1 MPKILF
7 ARHTRPALHQDVYS
21 ALKEAILRGHLQPG
35 ARLHEADIAAQ
46 MGISRAPIREA
57 FRQLEREGLAVNSPY
72 KGTFVATFTPN
83 DIRELCA
90 VRSLLEGYAAAQA
103 VQRITPD
110 DVERLTTIMDEM
122 LSVARRDVELWVFVE
137 KDLAFHKEICR
148 LSENRRLFTIW
159 STLASQ
165 TRLYLMMVNQAYLDR
180 EAVARLH
187 IPALEAIRARDVERA
202 KWALQEAIESAGE
215 EMARRLEEEPWSLTN
230 ET

>member
-1 MPKILF
+1 MPTTLF
-7 ARHTRPALHQDVYS
+7 ARHTRSALHQDVYFT
-21 ALKEAILRGHLQPG
+21 LKEAILQGQLQPG
-35 ARLHEADIAAQ
+35 SRLHEADIAAQ

-72 KGTFVATFTPN
+72 KGTFVATFTPD

-90 VRSLLEGYAAAQA
+90 VRSLLEGHAVAQA

-110 DVERLTTIMDEM
+110 DMERLTAIMDEM
-122 LSVARRDVELWVFVE
+122 LAVARRDVELWVFVE
-137 KDLAFHKEICR
+137 KDLALHEEICR
-148 LSENRRLFTIW
+148 LSGNRRLFNIW

-180 EAVARLH
+180 EAVASLH

-202 KWALQEAIESAGE
+202 RQALQEAIESAGR
-215 EMARRLEEEPWSLTN
+215 EMARRLEEEPWSLVN